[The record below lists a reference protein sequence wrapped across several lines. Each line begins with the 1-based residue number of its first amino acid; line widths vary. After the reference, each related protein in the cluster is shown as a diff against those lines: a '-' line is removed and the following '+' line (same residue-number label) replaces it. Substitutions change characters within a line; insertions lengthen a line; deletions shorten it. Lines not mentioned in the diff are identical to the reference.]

1 MNQNSMGAPDEGEPC
16 AGGDGSS
23 KSPQSRDANPTVQ
36 GPEHTRADT
45 SVASNSTPMQPG
57 SSLILPCDG
66 GERGPLAHV
75 VLYQPEIP
83 QNTGNIGRTCVAVG
97 ATLWIVR
104 PAAFRLDD
112 RKLRRAGLDYW
123 QHLKLRDAENW
134 QALRETLP
142 ESPQRKYWYLSRFA
156 EQGFWEAPIGY
167 GDVVVFGSETSGLP
181 ESIHAEAHAAAHSD
195 SRPDNASAL
204 LRLPT
209 TPLVRSLNLS
219 NTAAVV
225 LYDLVRRN
233 LQGTLARR
241 P

>member
-1 MNQNSMGAPDEGEPC
+1 MNQNSMGVPDEDEPFAEGEQ
-16 AGGDGSS
+16 SS
-23 KSPQSRDANPTVQ
+23 KSPQPCGAPPSPRK
-36 GPEHTRADT
+36 PEHPVSDT
-45 SVASNSTPMQPG
+45 SVASNSTPTQPG

-97 ATLWIVR
+97 ATMWIVR

-123 QHLKLRDAENW
+123 QHLKLRDVENW

-156 EQGFWEAPIGY
+156 EQSFWEAPIGY

-181 ESIHAEAHAAAHSD
+181 ESIHAEAHAAT
-195 SRPDNASAL
+195 RTVNQSAL

-233 LQGTLARR
+233 QQGMLARR
-241 P
+241 PQ